1 MYVYELRTNWQA
13 VIRRIGHPALS
24 AAIVFSTRILKEVV
38 TMALQKNE
46 KKEVISKFRLH
57 DLDSGSP
64 EVQIA
69 LLTERINILT
79 DHFKVHKKDF
89 ASRRGLLK
97 MVGRRRK
104 LLDYLKKNRIEK
116 YRSLIKE
123 LNLRK

>member
-1 MYVYELRTNWQA
+1 
-13 VIRRIGHPALS
+13 
-24 AAIVFSTRILKEVV
+24 
-38 TMALQKNE
+38 MALQKDE
-46 KKEVISKFRLH
+46 KKEVISKYRLH
-57 DLDSGSP
+57 ELDSGSP